1 MHKDY
6 IAIPFSFISVKKKK
20 VLVVAIFKADNGSD
34 FYFVCSE
41 DGEPFVVASVAS
53 RISISPSYASLDVS
67 AEQRVNGHKAT
78 LAWSAARVKEFET
91 KRPSY
96 LMRQYTSTGKAL
108 VEACEEK
115 GPAAASKIKAPNEA
129 DPPAAKRS
137 AAPAELLVL
146 PTTWSQIKKTDAP
159 EVRRCP
165 RSFKGQKA
173 VRRLAG
179 HPDGSQE
186 DACRQAQDRAG
197 GVPRQFQR
205 NEPAFKPIDL
215 ATGGAAE
222 QPQESQES
230 QQRIQELE
238 RELAL
243 MKQMQ
248 ALSQTQVPPVQPI
261 RTQVLPTQL
270 AAPVLPPQS
279 TALPEDD
286 DAEPRLHRYESGCI
300 VVQGGVTLN
309 LSLGAP
315 CGTAAGAPAAGAP
328 QPPVRVPISTQ
339 TLPNAATNPIG
350 LLAPLRSFSKAEKCK
365 RAQAQRIIEST
376 STNVLGRAAAMA
388 P

>member
-1 MHKDY
+1 MPPWLLSAENPVHKDY
-6 IAIPFSFISVKKKK
+6 IAIPFSFSSVKKKK
-20 VLVVAIFKADNGSD
+20 VLVVTIFKADNGSD

-96 LMRQYTSTGKAL
+96 LMRQYTATGKAL

-146 PTTWSQIKKTDAP
+146 PTTWSQIKKTNAP

-197 GVPRQFQR
+197 G
-205 NEPAFKPIDL
+205 
-215 ATGGAAE
+215 G
-222 QPQESQES
+222 
-230 QQRIQELE
+230 
-238 RELAL
+238 
-243 MKQMQ
+243 
-248 ALSQTQVPPVQPI
+248 
-261 RTQVLPTQL
+261 
-270 AAPVLPPQS
+270 
-279 TALPEDD
+279 
-286 DAEPRLHRYESGCI
+286 
-300 VVQGGVTLN
+300 
-309 LSLGAP
+309 
-315 CGTAAGAPAAGAP
+315 
-328 QPPVRVPISTQ
+328 
-339 TLPNAATNPIG
+339 
-350 LLAPLRSFSKAEKCK
+350 SKAIPAK
-365 RAQAQRIIEST
+365 
-376 STNVLGRAAAMA
+376 
-388 P
+388 